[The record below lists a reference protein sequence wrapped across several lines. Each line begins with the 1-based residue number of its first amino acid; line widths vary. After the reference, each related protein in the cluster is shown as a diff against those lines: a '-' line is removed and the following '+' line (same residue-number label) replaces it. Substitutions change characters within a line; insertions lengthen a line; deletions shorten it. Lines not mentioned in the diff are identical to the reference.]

1 MIRPLLF
8 CLLLLLPLAT
18 AATQQGK
25 FPWKAGDAP
34 PLVAGVPLAASRG
47 RLDTLLGTPTDS
59 QPLRAD
65 AWAFNFRARGLTV
78 VYTLRDGAVA
88 IYLLR
93 RDAGDIGGVRLG
105 DSRDAVLTRWGSSST
120 TVGPNALYIAGKWA
134 VVLTLDSALTRV
146 VELGLSRGAASHQ

>member
-8 CLLLLLPLAT
+8 RLLVLPLAA

-25 FPWKAGDAP
+25 FPWTAGDAP
-34 PLVAGVPLAASRG
+34 PLVAGVPLAASRA

-65 AWAFNFRARGLTV
+65 AWAFNFRARV
-78 VYTLRDGAVA
+78 
-88 IYLLR
+88 
-93 RDAGDIGGVRLG
+93 
-105 DSRDAVLTRWGSSST
+105 
-120 TVGPNALYIAGKWA
+120 AGKWA
-134 VVLTLDSALTRV
+134 VVLTLDSALTSV